1 LANELDSYWLLS
13 GGLDSQLV
21 GGFLVGELVS
31 PCTGGGARVDGT
43 GPYVYHN
50 AASIYSTVLAQY
62 VFFTTLRSAIDLMCV
77 TSSQQ
82 DVQMRPPPSVAFF
95 LVWCLMD
102 NDIYCLPILH
112 SQALSKD
119 QWPSDEEWGSPTAVC
134 EAT

>member
-1 LANELDSYWLLS
+1 MARGHMYITTRQVYIQLSWLNM
-13 GGLDSQLV
+13 
-21 GGFLVGELVS
+21 F
-31 PCTGGGARVDGT
+31 
-43 GPYVYHN
+43 
-50 AASIYSTVLAQY
+50 
-62 VFFTTLRSAIDLMCV
+62 FFTTLRSAIDLMCV